1 MRAGQE
7 QQVSGDDL
15 HQRHIAA
22 AALANEAAALASSYF
37 QDRARIGTKMKG
49 FQDFV
54 TEADGAVEDLLR
66 RRIAETFPAD
76 GFLGEEGGGS
86 NNDNLWIVDPIDGT
100 ANFARGEPHWAVSI
114 GFLRQGVPEIGVLA
128 MPTLNELFAARRGH
142 GATRNGE
149 PIRVSG
155 IDDMRTAAV
164 EIGWSARRSTASY
177 IGLVAKV
184 MDMGATVKRSASG
197 ALGMAWAACGRVDA
211 YLELHINS
219 WDVAAGIVLARE
231 AGAVVNDFFRDDWL
245 DDGNPIL
252 VATPALADT
261 LADAMGLERGQLLR
275 LDAR

>member
-1 MRAGQE
+1 M
-7 QQVSGDDL
+7 SGDDL
-15 HQRHIAA
+15 NQRHIAA

-37 QDRARIGTKMKG
+37 QDRARMGTKMKG

-54 TEADGAVEDLLR
+54 TEADGAVEAVAPAHCRSL
-66 RRIAETFPAD
+66 PAD
-76 GFLGEEGGGS
+76 GFLGGRELTAIVTISGS
-86 NNDNLWIVDPIDGT
+86 SDRSTGPPW
-100 ANFARGEPHWAVSI
+100 RGEPHWAVSI
-114 GFLRQGVPEIGVLA
+114 GFVRQGVPEIGVLA

-184 MDMGATVKRSASG
+184 MEMGATVKRSASG
-197 ALGMAWAACGRVDA
+197 ALGMAWVACGRVDA

-245 DDGNPIL
+245 EDGNPIL

-261 LADAMGLERGQLLR
+261 LADAMALERRQLLR
-275 LDAR
+275 PDER